1 MSRRVV
7 WLPLVALVASAPAIA
22 TEDPLMAYRKLT
34 TVEPPCNRDP
44 QGTEIV
50 VCARRDADRFRL
62 PLTGIF
68 EAGDPKAESLMG
80 ERERLQHIMTPCD
93 ERGPFLIGCG
103 MVGVSV
109 STAIGGTGGIKRRPL
124 AP

>member
-1 MSRRVV
+1 MSRRV
-7 WLPLVALVASAPAIA
+7 ALLLMALAAGSPAHA
-22 TEDPLMAYRKLT
+22 TETVFDTYRKLT
-34 TVEPPCNRDP
+34 SVDPPCNRTPKDD
-44 QGTEIV
+44 EIV
-50 VCARRDADRFRL
+50 VCARRDADRYRL

-80 ERERLQHIMTPCD
+80 ERQRLQNITTPCQQQ
-93 ERGPFLIGCG
+93 GPFLVGCG

-109 STAIGGTGGIKRRPL
+109 STAIGGSGGIKRRPL